1 MEASSPLGWGS
12 KQPADPEVGG
22 GGRDRHQSLHK
33 LRCLWKRGCS
43 SDDELEGSSS
53 ILSSTPMTW
62 NGAKAS
68 TGTPP
73 HRVAG
78 GGLLLRGGCCALPTP
93 QSHMQLARR
102 PSELCGQELPRSGDG
117 AWGGG
122 FKTPVPLLLGSA
134 AVGLPWLATPKATA
148 SGCDAENVNLF
159 LSLAAEERGDKVQP
173 AGMVEELFQRD
184 KGQRRT
190 ALICRS
196 ALPIWRGGGALPGS
210 RCCFGH
216 TRG

>member
-78 GGLLLRGGCCALPTP
+78 SGLLLWGGVLCLADPTKPHAAGTASFGALWAGAAPVRGWGLGRRLQNPGPPPPRQCSGGGCLG
-93 QSHMQLARR
+93 LR
-102 PSELCGQELPRSGDG
+102 PPKPPPRVVTL
-117 AWGGG
+117 
-122 FKTPVPLLLGSA
+122 K
-134 AVGLPWLATPKATA
+134 
-148 SGCDAENVNLF
+148 
-159 LSLAAEERGDKVQP
+159 
-173 AGMVEELFQRD
+173 M
-184 KGQRRT
+184 
-190 ALICRS
+190 LICSCLWLQKRGETKSSRRGWWRS
-196 ALPIWRGGGALPGS
+196 SSSGTKGSGARL
-210 RCCFGH
+210 
-216 TRG
+216 